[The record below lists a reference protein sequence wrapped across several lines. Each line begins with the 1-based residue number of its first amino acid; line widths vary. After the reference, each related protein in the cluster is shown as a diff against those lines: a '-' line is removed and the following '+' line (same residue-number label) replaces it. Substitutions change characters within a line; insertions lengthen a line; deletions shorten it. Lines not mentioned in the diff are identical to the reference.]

1 MPFLSSTE
9 LEQPSTTEHDY
20 GATLAQRRKSSPSTR
35 SSDKLAD
42 AKDDL
47 AKGNAKGKTDKK
59 GLRYYVGL

>member
-20 GATLAQRRKSSPSTR
+20 GATLAQRRKSSTR